1 MAHYTETGRRDRSR
15 GFTLVELAIVT
26 IIISILAVIAIP
38 LYQNSVLR
46 AKETTLKTNLF
57 HMRDAIDQYTADK
70 KIAPQTLDDLVDG
83 GYFRAVP
90 MDPITGQNTT
100 WQVRIDVSPVAAN
113 SSETGIVDVHSGS
126 IDLSPT
132 DGTPYNTW

>member
-1 MAHYTETGRRDRSR
+1 MAHYTETGKKDGAR

-38 LYQNSVLR
+38 LYQNSILR

-57 HMRDAIDQYTADK
+57 HLRDAIDQYTADK
-70 KIAPQTLDDLVDG
+70 KIAPQTLEDLVDG
-83 GYFRAVP
+83 GYFRIVP
-90 MDPITGQNTT
+90 MDPLTGQNTT
-100 WQVRIDVSPVAAN
+100 WQLIIGVSPVAAN
-113 SSETGIVDVHSGS
+113 SSDTGIIDVHSGS